1 MKTPKDFDY
10 DIWKDD
16 DGHYFIRVKRT
27 GEVTRVSEEVVRE
40 LWMELY
46 RMDKYRKDT
55 TITEAD
61 GSQHSRLF
69 SLDDSWA
76 ANPELRPTKNEPW
89 LFSRE
94 NSFEDIELEMLERDF
109 LRMLPERQKIIYQLR
124 FKQGF
129 TLEEC
134 AARIGTSRRNVD
146 SLIRKI
152 RKKAKL
158 FFEGGSQNAQ
168 KSSFD

>member
-1 MKTPKDFDY
+1 
-10 DIWKDD
+10 
-16 DGHYFIRVKRT
+16 
-27 GEVTRVSEEVVRE
+27 
-40 LWMELY
+40 
-46 RMDKYRKDT
+46 MDKYRKDT

-158 FFEGGSQNAQ
+158 FF
-168 KSSFD
+168 

>member
-10 DIWKDD
+10 DIWKDG

-27 GEVTRVSEEVVRE
+27 GEITRVSEEVVRE

-55 TITEAD
+55 TITEED

-69 SLDDSWA
+69 SLDDGWA
-76 ANPELRPTKNEPW
+76 ANPELRQTKNEPW
-89 LFSRE
+89 LLSKE

-109 LRMLPERQKIIYQLR
+109 LKTLTEKQRRVYHLR
-124 FKQGF
+124 FKMGL
-129 TLEEC
+129 TVPEC
-134 AARIGTSRRNVD
+134 AKRLEINVRNTFKLIGQ
-146 SLIRKI
+146 I
-152 RKKAKL
+152 RKKAKI
-158 FFEGGSQNAQ
+158 FF
-168 KSSFD
+168 

>member
-10 DIWKDD
+10 DIWKDG

-158 FFEGGSQNAQ
+158 FF
-168 KSSFD
+168 

>member
-55 TITEAD
+55 TITDAD

-89 LFSRE
+89 LLSRE

-109 LRMLPERQKIIYQLR
+109 LKTLTEKQRRVYHLR
-124 FKQGF
+124 FKMGL
-129 TLEEC
+129 TVPEC
-134 AARIGTSRRNVD
+134 AKRLEINVRNTFKLIGQ
-146 SLIRKI
+146 I
-152 RKKAKL
+152 RKKAKI
-158 FFEGGSQNAQ
+158 FF
-168 KSSFD
+168 

>member
-27 GEVTRVSEEVVRE
+27 GEITRVSEEVVRE

-55 TITEAD
+55 TITDAD

-89 LFSRE
+89 LLSKE
-94 NSFEDIELEMLERDF
+94 NSFEDIELELLERDF
-109 LRMLPERQKIIYQLR
+109 LKMLTEKQRRVYHLR
-124 FKQGF
+124 FVMGL
-129 TLEEC
+129 TVSEC
-134 AARIGTSRRNVD
+134 AKRIGTNKANIDKHILR
-146 SLIRKI
+146 I
-152 RKKAKL
+152 RKKAKI
-158 FFEGGSQNAQ
+158 FF
-168 KSSFD
+168 

>member
-16 DGHYFIRVKRT
+16 DGHYYIRVKHT
-27 GEVTRVSEEVVRE
+27 GGVTRVSEEVVRE

-55 TITEAD
+55 TITDAD

-89 LFSRE
+89 LLSKE
-94 NSFEDIELEMLERDF
+94 SSFEDIELEMLERDF
-109 LRMLPERQKIIYQLR
+109 LRMLPERQKTVYQFR

-134 AARIGTSRRNVD
+134 AARIGTSKRNVD

-152 RKKAKL
+152 RKNQN
-158 FFEGGSQNAQ
+158 FF
-168 KSSFD
+168 

>member
-27 GEVTRVSEEVVRE
+27 GEATRVSEEVVRE

-158 FFEGGSQNAQ
+158 FF
-168 KSSFD
+168 

>member
-158 FFEGGSQNAQ
+158 FF
-168 KSSFD
+168 

>member
-16 DGHYFIRVKRT
+16 DGHYYIRVKRT
-27 GEVTRVSEEVVRE
+27 GEVTRVSEDVVRE

-55 TITEAD
+55 TITESD
-61 GSQHSRLF
+61 GSQHTRLF

-89 LFSRE
+89 LLSKE
-94 NSFEDIELEMLERDF
+94 NSFEDVEVEMLERDF
-109 LRMLPERQKIIYQLR
+109 LKTLTEKQQRVYQVVV
-124 FKQGF
+124 KEGHSISH
-129 TLEEC
+129 C
-134 AARIGTSRRNVD
+134 ARLCGISPAAVFYSIE
-146 SLIRKI
+146 LIK
-152 RKKAKL
+152 KKAKNIFL
-158 FFEGGSQNAQ
+158 
-168 KSSFD
+168 DT

>member
-55 TITEAD
+55 TITDAD

-89 LFSRE
+89 LLSKE
-94 NSFEDIELEMLERDF
+94 NSFEDIELELLERDF
-109 LRMLPERQKIIYQLR
+109 LKTLTEKQRQVYHLR
-124 FKQGF
+124 FKMGL
-129 TLEEC
+129 TVPEC
-134 AARIGTSRRNVD
+134 AKRLEINVRNTFKLIGQ
-146 SLIRKI
+146 I
-152 RKKAKL
+152 RKKAKI
-158 FFEGGSQNAQ
+158 FF
-168 KSSFD
+168 

>member
-16 DGHYFIRVKRT
+16 DGHYFIRVKST

-61 GSQHSRLF
+61 GTQHSRLF

-76 ANPELRPTKNEPW
+76 ANPELRPTRNEPW
-89 LFSRE
+89 LLSRE

-158 FFEGGSQNAQ
+158 FF
-168 KSSFD
+168 

>member
-55 TITEAD
+55 TITDED

-76 ANPELRPTKNEPW
+76 ANLELRPTKNEPW
-89 LFSRE
+89 LLSRE

-109 LRMLPERQKIIYQLR
+109 LKTLTEKQRRVYHLR
-124 FKQGF
+124 FKMGL
-129 TLEEC
+129 TVPEC
-134 AARIGTSRRNVD
+134 AKRLEINVRNTFKLIGQ
-146 SLIRKI
+146 I
-152 RKKAKL
+152 RKKAKI
-158 FFEGGSQNAQ
+158 FF
-168 KSSFD
+168 

>member
-55 TITEAD
+55 TITDAD

-76 ANPELRPTKNEPW
+76 ANPELRPSKNEPW
-89 LFSRE
+89 LLSKE

-109 LRMLPERQKIIYQLR
+109 LKTLTEKQRQVYHLR
-124 FKQGF
+124 FKMGL
-129 TLEEC
+129 TVPEC
-134 AARIGTSRRNVD
+134 AKRIRASVSNAEQ
-146 SLIRKI
+146 LIYRIK
-152 RKKAKL
+152 KKAKN
-158 FFEGGSQNAQ
+158 FF
-168 KSSFD
+168 

>member
-89 LFSRE
+89 LLSKE

-158 FFEGGSQNAQ
+158 FF
-168 KSSFD
+168 

>member
-55 TITEAD
+55 TITDAD

-89 LFSRE
+89 LLSKE

-109 LRMLPERQKIIYQLR
+109 LKTLTERQRRVYHLR
-124 FKQGF
+124 FKMGL
-129 TLEEC
+129 TVPEC
-134 AARIGTSRRNVD
+134 AKRLEINVRNTFKLIGQ
-146 SLIRKI
+146 I
-152 RKKAKL
+152 RKKAKI
-158 FFEGGSQNAQ
+158 FF
-168 KSSFD
+168 